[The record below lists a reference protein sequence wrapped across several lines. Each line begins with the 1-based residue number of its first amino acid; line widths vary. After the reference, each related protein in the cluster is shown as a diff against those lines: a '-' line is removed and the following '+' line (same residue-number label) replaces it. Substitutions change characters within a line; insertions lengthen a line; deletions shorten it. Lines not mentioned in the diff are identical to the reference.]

1 MNIETLHGLVSP
13 LYMEYNQVIKP
24 LIAELEA
31 REETS
36 PQPLFNEVRA
46 LNDHIARCYRAN
58 ISDCEIQDEIIKA
71 QRHIKR
77 LTLDCFKYL
86 NVSLHESIVRF
97 ERQTRNVDL
106 TVINNGLFYPRF
118 RELNKL
124 AVEEVRNAKRAEAVD
139 TEEAL
144 IKYQEGY
151 NLYCELENLVD
162 DNMQDVKWAKKKFV
176 VRRSLTIFAWFV
188 SVLISGI
195 LSILISCDFL
205 RKLLLE

>member
-1 MNIETLHGLVSP
+1 MVSP
-13 LYMEYNQVIKP
+13 LYVEYNQVIKP

-31 REETS
+31 REEIS
-36 PQPLFNEVRA
+36 PQPLFNEIRA
-46 LNDHIARCYRAN
+46 LHDHIARCYRRN
-58 ISDCEIQDEIIKA
+58 ISEEEIHDEIVKA
-71 QRHIKR
+71 KRHVRR

-86 NVSLHESIVRF
+86 NVSLHESITRF
-97 ERQTRNVDL
+97 EKQTRNVDL

-118 RELNKL
+118 RDLNKQI
-124 AVEEVRNAKRAEAVD
+124 VETVRCAKRTEAVD

-144 IKYQEGY
+144 LKYQEGY
-151 NLYCELENLVD
+151 NLYCELENLID

-176 VRRSLTIFAWFV
+176 FRRGLTILMWFI

-195 LSILISCDFL
+195 LSILVSCDFL

>member
-13 LYMEYNQVIKP
+13 LYVEYNQVIKP

-58 ISDCEIQDEIIKA
+58 ISDREIQDEIIKA

-176 VRRSLTIFAWFV
+176 VRRGLTIFAWFV

-195 LSILISCDFL
+195 LSILVSCDFL